1 MENKENVYE
10 EKIPQTEQALCGK
23 VEEGSTVLGKFKDVS
38 ALERAYSALQAEFTR
53 RSQRLK
59 TLESALKGKTDNFVG
74 ESGQDDGVEKLR
86 AVAAKKREEGKEF
99 QKFVTELEQN
109 AQKTDCGQVDKEP
122 VLQSADESASIAL
135 DDATLSGVE
144 GDGVKANQSD
154 KSNLLRE
161 SDDENFNRLPSLGNS
176 ENLAGVAA
184 QTVYSSDALYEA
196 VKKDESARMR
206 IIGDYL
212 ASIRRSDAPLM
223 KGGGNLSVTPA
234 IKAKTISDAGTMALR
249 LFQKDGANA

>member
-10 EKIPQTEQALCGK
+10 EKIPQTEQAISG
-23 VEEGSTVLGKFKDVS
+23 EMEQGSTVLGKFKDVS

-59 TLESALKGKTDNFVG
+59 TLESALKMGKTDNFKS
-74 ESGQDDGVEKLR
+74 ESGQESGVEKLR

-99 QKFVTELEQN
+99 DCFVTELEQN
-109 AQKTDCGQVDKEP
+109 ARKDDCGQVEEKP
-122 VLQSADESASIAL
+122 VLQSAEESDLAL
-135 DDATLSGVE
+135 ENATLSGVE
-144 GDGVKANQSD
+144 GDNVQANQSN

-161 SDDENFNRLPSLGNS
+161 SEDENFNRLPGLK
-176 ENLAGVAA
+176 ENLADVAA

-196 VKKDESARMR
+196 VKKDEGARMR

-212 ASIRRSDAPLM
+212 ASIRRSGAPLM
-223 KGGGNLSVTPA
+223 KGGGNLSVTPT
-234 IKAKTISDAGTMALR
+234 IRAKSISDAGTMALR
-249 LFQKDGANA
+249 LFQKDGVNA